1 MVMREHPAARQ
12 SESVNRLMRTHSE
25 EVLLNHPEADH
36 VPTLIKDKNKENDG
50 KLGELPEFLVYVYKA
65 KKYDLL

>member
-1 MVMREHPAARQ
+1 MREHPAARQ
-12 SESVNRLMRTHSE
+12 SEAINRIARTQFDAIDIMD
-25 EVLLNHPEADH
+25 HPEADAI
-36 VPTLIKDKNKENDG
+36 PTLIKEKNNDNDG